1 MGRWLGLGSVPR
13 IEARVVMESSLSTSG
28 DGGVH
33 TRARLVHEESAAR
46 HEAAAAMWEEWGD
59 AEWAEFERRCAKLE
73 RQWARLEADRS
84 NLQQLRVHSLG
95 EDDGVASVEVER
107 VTSEI
112 APRAAQLKADDVV
125 LERERARLRR
135 EQGHEQRGPWVA
147 ARMAD

>member
-1 MGRWLGLGSVPR
+1 MRSSNSTGLD
-13 IEARVVMESSLSTSG
+13 A
-28 DGGVH
+28 GVH
-33 TRARLVHEESAAR
+33 VHAAHVHEQSAAR
-46 HEAAAAMWEEWGD
+46 HEAAAAAWEARGA